1 MKEYEAI
8 IQSRIEK
15 ELLAQKLTIAL
26 KPVIEE
32 KLKIK
37 NTNIKLVK
45 IGWFSD
51 ENYNRKKQSPLED
64 FAEIY
69 LTKTFHIQIVAPAN
83 FLEFYFMD
91 SRNGRILFA
100 VLNADNVNE
109 SQIDNL
115 NFACSKRMIL
125 PKMFGYKIKNL
136 RKAVVYNYQWRD
148 SDIWGASREDIT
160 LNLTI
165 DEIANISYK
174 HFLDS
179 YSRGDNIL
187 EQIEVF
193 EIITDKSVD
202 GN

>member
-1 MKEYEAI
+1 MKDYEVI

-15 ELLAQKLTIAL
+15 EVSAKKLSIAL
-26 KPVIEE
+26 KPVIEA
-32 KLKIK
+32 KLNLK

-45 IGWFSD
+45 TGWFSD

-100 VLNADNVNE
+100 VLNADLINDTR
-109 SQIDNL
+109 IDNL
-115 NFACSKRMIL
+115 KFTCSKRMIL
-125 PKMFGYKIKNL
+125 PEMVGYKIKNL

-148 SDIWGASREDIT
+148 SDIWGTSREDIT
-160 LNLTI
+160 LNLNI
-165 DEIANISYK
+165 DEIANISYN
-174 HFLDS
+174 HFQDT
-179 YSRGDNIL
+179 YSHGNNIL

-193 EIITDKSVD
+193 EIIKEKSVELK
-202 GN
+202 

>member
-1 MKEYEAI
+1 MKDYEVI

-15 ELLAQKLTIAL
+15 EVSAKKLSIAL
-26 KPVIEE
+26 KPVIEA
-32 KLKIK
+32 KLNLK

-45 IGWFSD
+45 TGWFSD

-69 LTKTFHIQIVAPAN
+69 LTKTFHIQLVAPAN

-100 VLNADNVNE
+100 VLNADLINDTR
-109 SQIDNL
+109 IDNL
-115 NFACSKRMIL
+115 KFTCSKRMIL
-125 PKMFGYKIKNL
+125 PEMVGYKIKNL

-148 SDIWGASREDIT
+148 SDIWGTSREDIT
-160 LNLTI
+160 LNLNI
-165 DEIANISYK
+165 DEIANISYN
-174 HFLDS
+174 HFQDT
-179 YSRGDNIL
+179 YSHGNNIL

-193 EIITDKSVD
+193 EIIKEKSVELK
-202 GN
+202 

>member
-1 MKEYEAI
+1 MKDYEVI

-15 ELLAQKLTIAL
+15 EVSAKKLSIAL
-26 KPVIEE
+26 TPVIEA
-32 KLKIK
+32 KLNLK

-45 IGWFSD
+45 TGWFSD

-69 LTKTFHIQIVAPAN
+69 LTKTFHIQLVAPAN

-100 VLNADNVNE
+100 VLNADLINDTR
-109 SQIDNL
+109 IDNL
-115 NFACSKRMIL
+115 KFTCSKRMIL
-125 PKMFGYKIKNL
+125 PEMVGYKIKNL

-148 SDIWGASREDIT
+148 SDIWGTSREDIT
-160 LNLTI
+160 LNLNI
-165 DEIANISYK
+165 DEIANISYN
-174 HFLDS
+174 HFQDT
-179 YSRGDNIL
+179 YSHGNNIL

-193 EIITDKSVD
+193 EIIKEKSVELK
-202 GN
+202 

>member
-1 MKEYEAI
+1 MKDYEVI

-15 ELLAQKLTIAL
+15 EVSAKKLSIAL
-26 KPVIEE
+26 KPVIEA
-32 KLKIK
+32 KLNLK

-45 IGWFSD
+45 TGWFSD

-100 VLNADNVNE
+100 VLNADLINDTR
-109 SQIDNL
+109 IDNL
-115 NFACSKRMIL
+115 KFTCSKRMIL
-125 PKMFGYKIKNL
+125 PEMVGYKIKNL

-148 SDIWGASREDIT
+148 SDIWGTSREDIT
-160 LNLTI
+160 LNLNI
-165 DEIANISYK
+165 DEIANISYN
-174 HFLDS
+174 HFQDT
-179 YSRGDNIL
+179 YSHGDNIL

-193 EIITDKSVD
+193 EIIKEKSVELK
-202 GN
+202 